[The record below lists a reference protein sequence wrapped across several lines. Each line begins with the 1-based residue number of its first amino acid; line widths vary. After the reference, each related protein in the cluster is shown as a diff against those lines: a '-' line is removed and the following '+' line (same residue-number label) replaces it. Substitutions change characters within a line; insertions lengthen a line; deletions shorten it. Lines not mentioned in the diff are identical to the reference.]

1 MEIALSVRSWIEM
14 AGKANAAVV
23 EYK

>member
-1 MEIALSVRSWIEM
+1 MEIALPLRGGIEI

-23 EYK
+23 GYK